1 MTQDHGLQQKEIC
14 LMERVQKIPKIT
26 KTAK

>member
-1 MTQDHGLQQKEIC
+1 MTQDHGLRQKEIC
-14 LMERVQKIPKIT
+14 LMERVQKILKIT